1 MLIGID
7 EVGRGCWAGP
17 LVVGAVFLDKEISGL
32 TDSKKLSRA
41 KRETLAKQITES
53 GEIGLGWVSNHEIDE
68 IGLSAALR
76 LAAKR
81 AISQLSLNTAYEIII
96 DGNQNFLPQ
105 LSSVKMIVRADS
117 LYPCVSAASIVA
129 KVSRDTYMQEQAV
142 HFPQYGFE
150 QHVGYGTKQHAA
162 AIKTHGISP
171 LHRRSFAPIKRHCQD
186 VRP

>member
-17 LVVGAVFLDKEISGL
+17 LVVGAVSLHKEIYGL
-32 TDSKKLSRA
+32 TDSKKLSKV
-41 KRETLAKQITES
+41 KREIFAKQIAES
-53 GEIGLGWVSNHEIDE
+53 GEIGLGWVSNLEIDE

-105 LSSVKMIVRADS
+105 FSSVKVVVRADS
-117 LYPCVSAASIVA
+117 LYPCVSAASIIA
-129 KVSRDTYMQEQAV
+129 KVSRDMYMQEQAAD
-142 HFPQYGFE
+142 FPQYGFE
-150 QHVGYGTKQHAA
+150 QHVGYGTKQHIA
-162 AIKTHGISP
+162 AIKNHGISS
-171 LHRRSFAPIKRHCQD
+171 LHRRSFAPIKRYRQD
-186 VRP
+186 AQP